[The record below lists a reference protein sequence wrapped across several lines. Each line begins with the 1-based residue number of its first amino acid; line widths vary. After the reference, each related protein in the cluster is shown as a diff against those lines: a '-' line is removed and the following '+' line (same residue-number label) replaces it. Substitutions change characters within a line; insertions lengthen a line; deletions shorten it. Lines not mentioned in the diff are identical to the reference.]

1 MKTHFETVLENGNYI
16 KLPSAYFRKI
26 EKLIGSDKLQGNV
39 AIVIWKEEVP
49 VRILVALDGEL
60 VETDAGKR
68 YSLLSPFQVMELIEK
83 EIETASGN
91 LFDVEVQGE
100 DISFYDEQQQ

>member
-1 MKTHFETVLENGNYI
+1 MKTYFETMLENGDSI

-26 EKLIGSDKLQGNV
+26 EKLMGSDKLQGNV

-49 VRILVALDGEL
+49 VRILVVLDGEL
-60 VETDAGKR
+60 VEIDAGKR
-68 YSLLSPFQVMELIEK
+68 YSSLSPFQLIEQ
-83 EIETASGN
+83 IEKLIGIDDGN

-100 DISFYDEQQQ
+100 TVSFYDE